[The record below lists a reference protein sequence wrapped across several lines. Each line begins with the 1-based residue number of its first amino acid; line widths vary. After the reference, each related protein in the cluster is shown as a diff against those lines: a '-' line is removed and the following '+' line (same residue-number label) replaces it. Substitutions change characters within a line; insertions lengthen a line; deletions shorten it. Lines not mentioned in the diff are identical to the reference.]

1 MEKQSHPGGL
11 EMKQEFRDE
20 NGILFRKVG
29 HLTYRNSID
38 KLRIIKHLS
47 AEYFV
52 EVEEDLKDE

>member
-1 MEKQSHPGGL
+1 
-11 EMKQEFRDE
+11 MKQEFRDE
-20 NGILFRKVG
+20 NGILFRKVS

-52 EVEEDLKDE
+52 EVEEDLK